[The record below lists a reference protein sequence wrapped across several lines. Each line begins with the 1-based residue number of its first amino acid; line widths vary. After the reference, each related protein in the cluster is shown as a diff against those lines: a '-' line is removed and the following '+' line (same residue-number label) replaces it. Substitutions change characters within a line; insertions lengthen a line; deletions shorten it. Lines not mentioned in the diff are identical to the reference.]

1 MLKAMILIEKLKPN
15 KGENPAEFERVLR
28 NICSMLGINPNW
40 LMMVMWSESRLN
52 AQAVNKQPGDSDN
65 PQVRAANRATGLIQF
80 MPDTALN
87 LGTTT
92 KALYSMSAIDQLGYV
107 YKYFKPWT
115 GRIKNYFDL
124 YLVTFFPD
132 AVGKPDDY
140 ILQTRKLPAAT
151 IAKQNP
157 FFDVNKDG
165 ILTVGEIK
173 RRMYESI
180 PKAIV
185 ADVVSEIEKKS
196 LS

>member
-1 MLKAMILIEKLKPN
+1 MILIEKLQRN
-15 KGENPAEFERVLR
+15 KGENPEEFEQVLR
-28 NICSMLGINPNW
+28 SICNMLAINPSW
-40 LMMVMWSESRLN
+40 LMMVMWSESHLN
-52 AQAVNKQPGDSDN
+52 AQAVNKQPGDTDN
-65 PQVRAANRATGLIQF
+65 PQIRAACRATGLIQF

-92 KALYSMSAIDQLGYV
+92 KALYAMSAIDQLRYV
-107 YKYFKPWT
+107 YKYFRPWA
-115 GRIKNYFDL
+115 GRIKSYYDL

-132 AVGKPDDY
+132 ALGKPDDY
-140 ILQTRKLPAAT
+140 ILQTKKLSATT

-157 FFDVNKDG
+157 FFDVNRDG
-165 ILTVGEIK
+165 KLTVGEIK

-196 LS
+196 LN

>member
-1 MLKAMILIEKLKPN
+1 MILIEKLQRN

-28 NICSMLGINPNW
+28 SICSMLGINPNW

-52 AQAVNKQPGDSDN
+52 AQAVNKQPGDTDN
-65 PQVRAANRATGLIQF
+65 AQVRAASRATGLIQF

-92 KALYSMSAIDQLGYV
+92 KALYAMNVIDQLGYV

-115 GRIKNYFDL
+115 GKIKSYFDL

-132 AVGKPDDY
+132 AVGRPDDY
-140 ILQTRKLPAAT
+140 ILQTKKLSALT

-165 ILTVGEIK
+165 KLTVGEIK

>member
-1 MLKAMILIEKLKPN
+1 MILLDKFKLN
-15 KGENPAEFERVLR
+15 KGEKLPDVERRIQQVCTL
-28 NICSMLGINPNW
+28 LGINPAW

-65 PQVRAANRATGLIQF
+65 PQIRAATRATGLIQI

-92 KALYSMSAIDQLGYV
+92 KALYAMNAIDQLNYV

-115 GRIKNYFDL
+115 GKIKSYFDL
-124 YLVTFFPD
+124 YLITFFPD
-132 AVGKPDDY
+132 AIGKPDDY
-140 ILQTRKLPAAT
+140 ILQTKKLSAST

-165 ILTVGEIK
+165 KLTVGEIK

-185 ADVVSEIEKKS
+185 AEVVSELEKKS
-196 LS
+196 SS

>member
-1 MLKAMILIEKLKPN
+1 MILLDKFKLN
-15 KGENPAEFERVLR
+15 KGEKLADIERRIQQVCTL
-28 NICSMLGINPNW
+28 LGINPAW

-52 AQAVNKQPGDSDN
+52 AQSVNKQPGDSDN
-65 PQVRAANRATGLIQF
+65 PQIRAATRATGLIQF

-87 LGTTT
+87 QGTTT
-92 KALYSMSAIDQLGYV
+92 KALYAMTAIDQLGYV

-115 GRIKNYFDL
+115 GKIKSYFDL

-132 AVGKPDDY
+132 AIGKPDDY
-140 ILQTRKLPAAT
+140 ILQTKKLSAAT

-165 ILTVGEIK
+165 KLTVGEIK

-185 ADVVSEIEKKS
+185 AEVVSEIEKKS

>member
-1 MLKAMILIEKLKPN
+1 MILIEKLQRN
-15 KGENPAEFERVLR
+15 KGESPAEFERTLQS
-28 NICSMLGINPNW
+28 ISSTLGINPNW

-52 AQAVNKQPGDSDN
+52 AQSVNKQPGDADN
-65 PQVRAANRATGLIQF
+65 ALVRAASRATGLIQF

-87 LGTTT
+87 LGITT
-92 KALYSMSAIDQLGYV
+92 KALYAMSAIDQLGYV

-115 GRIKNYFDL
+115 GKIKSYFDL

-132 AVGKPDDY
+132 AVGRPDDY
-140 ILQTRKLPAAT
+140 ILQTKKLSAST

-165 ILTVGEIK
+165 KLTVGEIK

>member
-1 MLKAMILIEKLKPN
+1 MILIEKLQRN
-15 KGENPAEFERVLR
+15 KGESLVEFERVLR
-28 NICSMLGINPNW
+28 SICSTLGINPNW

-52 AQAVNKQPGDSDN
+52 AQAVNKQPGDTDN
-65 PQVRAANRATGLIQF
+65 AQVRAANRATGLIQF

-92 KALYSMSAIDQLGYV
+92 KALYAMNAIDQLGYV
-107 YKYFKPWT
+107 YKYFKPWA
-115 GRIKNYFDL
+115 GRIKSYFDL

-132 AVGKPDDY
+132 AVGRPDDY
-140 ILQTRKLPAAT
+140 ILQTKKLSAST

-165 ILTVGEIK
+165 KLTVGEIK

>member
-1 MLKAMILIEKLKPN
+1 MILLDKFKLN
-15 KGENPAEFERVLR
+15 KGEKLADVERR
-28 NICSMLGINPNW
+28 IQQICTLLGINPAW

-52 AQAVNKQPGDSDN
+52 AQSVNKQPGDSDN
-65 PQVRAANRATGLIQF
+65 PQIRAATRATGLIQF

-87 LGTTT
+87 QGTTT
-92 KALYSMSAIDQLGYV
+92 KALYAMTAIDQLGYV

-115 GRIKNYFDL
+115 GKIKSYFDL

-132 AVGKPDDY
+132 AIGKPDDY
-140 ILQTRKLPAAT
+140 ILQTKKLSAAT

-165 ILTVGEIK
+165 KLTVGEIK

-185 ADVVSEIEKKS
+185 AEVVSEIEKKS

>member
-1 MLKAMILIEKLKPN
+1 MILIEKLQRN
-15 KGENPAEFERVLR
+15 KGESLAEFERVLR
-28 NICSMLGINPNW
+28 NICSTLGINPNW

-52 AQAVNKQPGDSDN
+52 AQAVNKQPGDTDN
-65 PQVRAANRATGLIQF
+65 AQVRAANRATGLIQF

-92 KALYSMSAIDQLGYV
+92 KALYAMNAIDQLGYV
-107 YKYFKPWT
+107 YKYFKPWA
-115 GRIKNYFDL
+115 GRIKSYFDL

-132 AVGKPDDY
+132 AVGRPDDY
-140 ILQTRKLPAAT
+140 ILQTKKLSAST

-165 ILTVGEIK
+165 KLTVGEIK

-185 ADVVSEIEKKS
+185 TEVVSEIEKKS

>member
-1 MLKAMILIEKLKPN
+1 MILLESFKAN
-15 KGENPAEFERVLR
+15 KGESRTAFESRVR
-28 NICSMLGINPNW
+28 AIASALGINPDW

-52 AQAVNKQPGDSDN
+52 AQAVNKQPGDPTDPLTRSSK
-65 PQVRAANRATGLIQF
+65 RATGLIQF
-80 MPDTALN
+80 MPDTALR

-92 KALYSMSAIDQLGYV
+92 KALYLMNAVDQLHYV

-115 GRIKNYFDL
+115 GKIRSYYDL

-140 ILQTRKLPAAT
+140 VLQTSKLSASL

-165 ILTVGEIK
+165 KLTVGEVK

-180 PKAIV
+180 PKVILANV
-185 ADVVSEIEKKS
+185 MAEIEKKS
-196 LS
+196 

>member
-1 MLKAMILIEKLKPN
+1 MILIEKLQRN
-15 KGENPAEFERVLR
+15 KGESPSEFERTMQ
-28 NICSMLGINPNW
+28 NICNALGINPNW

-52 AQAVNKQPGDSDN
+52 AQSVNKQPGDTDN
-65 PQVRAANRATGLIQF
+65 AQVRAASRATGLIQF

-87 LGTTT
+87 LGTTS
-92 KALYSMSAIDQLGYV
+92 KALYAMNAIDQLGYV

-115 GRIKNYFDL
+115 GRIKSYFDL

-132 AVGKPDDY
+132 AVGRPDDY
-140 ILQTRKLPAAT
+140 ILQTKKLPAAT
-151 IAKQNP
+151 IARQNP

-165 ILTVGEIK
+165 KLTVGEIK

-185 ADVVSEIEKKS
+185 AEVVSEIEKKS

>member
-1 MLKAMILIEKLKPN
+1 MILIEKLQRN
-15 KGENPAEFERVLR
+15 KGESPVEFERVLR
-28 NICSMLGINPNW
+28 GICSSLGINPNW

-52 AQAVNKQPGDSDN
+52 AQAVNKQPGDTDN
-65 PQVRAANRATGLIQF
+65 AQVRAANRATGLIQF

-92 KALYSMSAIDQLGYV
+92 KAIYAMNAIDQLGYV
-107 YKYFKPWT
+107 YKYFKPWA
-115 GRIKNYFDL
+115 GRIKSYFDL

-140 ILQTRKLPAAT
+140 ILQTRKLSAST

-165 ILTVGEIK
+165 KLTVGEIK

-185 ADVVSEIEKKS
+185 TDVVSEIEKKS

>member
-1 MLKAMILIEKLKPN
+1 MILLDKFKLN
-15 KGENPAEFERVLR
+15 KGEKLPDIERRIQQVCTL
-28 NICSMLGINPNW
+28 LGINPAW

-52 AQAVNKQPGDSDN
+52 AQSVNKQPGDSDN
-65 PQVRAANRATGLIQF
+65 PQVRAATRATGLIQF
-80 MPDTALN
+80 MPDTALY

-92 KALYSMSAIDQLGYV
+92 KALYAMNVIDQFGYV

-115 GRIKNYFDL
+115 GKIKSYFDL

-132 AVGKPDDY
+132 AIGKPDDY
-140 ILQTRKLPAAT
+140 ILQTKKLSASA

-165 ILTVGEIK
+165 KLTVGEIK

-185 ADVVSEIEKKS
+185 AEVVSELEKKV
-196 LS
+196 

>member
-1 MLKAMILIEKLKPN
+1 MILIEKLQRN
-15 KGENPAEFERVLR
+15 KGESPAEFERVLR
-28 NICSMLGINPNW
+28 SICTMLSINPSW

-65 PQVRAANRATGLIQF
+65 AQVRATTRATGLIQF

-92 KALYSMSAIDQLGYV
+92 KALYAMNAIDQLGYV

-115 GRIKNYFDL
+115 GRIKSYFDL

-132 AVGKPDDY
+132 AVGRPDDY
-140 ILQTRKLPAAT
+140 ILQTKKLSAAT

-165 ILTVGEIK
+165 KLTVGEIK

>member
-1 MLKAMILIEKLKPN
+1 MILIEKLQRN
-15 KGENPAEFERVLR
+15 KGESPAEFERVLR
-28 NICSMLGINPNW
+28 SICSTLGINPNW

-65 PQVRAANRATGLIQF
+65 AQVRAASRATGLIQF

-92 KALYSMSAIDQLGYV
+92 KAIYAMNAIDQLGYV
-107 YKYFKPWT
+107 FKYFKPWT
-115 GRIKNYFDL
+115 GRIKSYFDL

-140 ILQTRKLPAAT
+140 ILQTRKLSAST

-165 ILTVGEIK
+165 KLTVGEIK

-185 ADVVSEIEKKS
+185 TDVVSEIEKKR

>member
-1 MLKAMILIEKLKPN
+1 MLKAMILIEKLQRN
-15 KGENPAEFERVLR
+15 KGESPVEFERVLR
-28 NICSMLGINPNW
+28 SICSTLGINPNW

-65 PQVRAANRATGLIQF
+65 AQVRAASRATGLIQF

-92 KALYSMSAIDQLGYV
+92 KALYAMNAIDQLGYV
-107 YKYFKPWT
+107 YKYFKPWA
-115 GRIKNYFDL
+115 GRIKSYFDL

-132 AVGKPDDY
+132 AVGRPDDY
-140 ILQTRKLPAAT
+140 ILQTKKLSAAT

-165 ILTVGEIK
+165 KLTVGEIK

-185 ADVVSEIEKKS
+185 TEVVSEIEKKS